1 MNKIIKLPFTFL
13 IRLYYKIFPAQYR
26 IDKWKKEGKPSPPPR
41 EIKVRTIKFLN
52 KKYPSKCFIETG
64 TYKGDTT
71 FDLRNNFK
79 SLYTIELSNELY
91 LNASEKFKKYDNI
104 KVLNGD
110 SGIIIKSLLEKISD
124 SRILFWLDGH
134 YSEGITAKSE
144 LVTPILNEVISIRN
158 HEIKNAINHVILI
171 DDAHLFTGSDDYPEL
186 NSFLEFCSQKFPDRE
201 IEIINNIIVINP

>member
-1 MNKIIKLPFTFL
+1 MKILKLPFTFL
-13 IRLYYKIFPAQYR
+13 IRLYYKTFPTQYR
-26 IDKWKKEGKPSPPPR
+26 IDKWKKEGQPPPPPR

-64 TYKGDTT
+64 TYLGDTT
-71 FDLRNNFK
+71 FDLRNSFEF
-79 SLYTIELSNELY
+79 LHTIELSNELY
-91 LNASEKFKKYDNI
+91 LNAREKFKNHNNI
-104 KVLNGD
+104 QVLNGD
-110 SGIIIKSLLEKISD
+110 SGIVINELLDKITN

-144 LVTPILNEVISIRN
+144 LVTPILKELISIRE
-158 HEIKNAINHVILI
+158 HEVKIGINHIILI

-186 NSFLEFCSQKFPDRE
+186 SVFLDFCKQKFPMRV